1 MPEKR
6 GTQTKRRPADARS
19 TGARRAP
26 SQGEGNGRART
37 RVPDSAVASSRRGSA
52 RRARVDDLITVDI
65 GNTETVIGL
74 FAGKEL
80 AGFWRLTSGRLTAD
94 EAVLQLDGLLR
105 LNGRAPAPG
114 TRVGAVLCSVAPT
127 LTLAWSEAL
136 ARRTGEAPVEIG
148 PATAKSL
155 PIRYHDKTAVGAD
168 RIANAVGARDIYGT
182 PAIVVDLGT
191 ATTFD
196 CISRQGAYLGGV
208 IAPGIATSAEELF
221 RRAARLPRVELRTPE
236 HALGR
241 TTEESLQAGVIWG
254 AAGQVDALVRRLALE
269 MKGTPHVIATGGFAK
284 IISPHCETINRVDEA
299 LTLKGM
305 RRLWE
310 ENR

>member
-6 GTQTKRRPADARS
+6 
-19 TGARRAP
+19 ARRK
-26 SQGEGNGRART
+26 R
-37 RVPDSAVASSRRGSA
+37 SA
-52 RRARVDDLITVDI
+52 RRTKRAEGAHHFLITVDI
-65 GNTETVIGL
+65 GNTETVVGL
-74 FAGKEL
+74 FAGKDL
-80 AGFWRLTSGRLTAD
+80 RGFWRLTSGQLTAD
-94 EAVLQLDGLLR
+94 EAGLRLDGLLR
-105 LNGRAPAPG
+105 RRGDQTPSPG
-114 TRVGAVLCSVAPT
+114 ASVDAVLCSVAPT
-127 LTLAWSEAL
+127 LTLPWSEAL
-136 ARRTGEAPVEIG
+136 ARWTGRPPIEVSA
-148 PATAKSL
+148 ATAKSL

-168 RIANAVGARDIYGT
+168 RIANAIAARDLYGT

-236 HALGR
+236 RALGR

-284 IISPHCETINRVDEA
+284 IIAPHCETINRVDEA

-305 RRLWE
+305 LRLWE
-310 ENR
+310 ESR

>member
-6 GTQTKRRPADARS
+6 ATKGAIRRTAKVATKRTANVATRRTARS
-19 TGARRAP
+19 T
-26 SQGEGNGRART
+26 
-37 RVPDSAVASSRRGSA
+37 SRRTSRTA
-52 RRARVDDLITVDI
+52 SPRSVPRFLLAVDV
-65 GNTETVIGL
+65 GNTETVVGL
-74 FAGKEL
+74 YAGKDL
-80 AGFWRLTSGRLTAD
+80 VGFWRLTSGRLTAD
-94 EAVLQLDGLLR
+94 EAGLMLDGLLR
-105 LNGRAPAPG
+105 RLGDATRGNGA
-114 TRVGAVLCSVAPT
+114 TEAVLCSVAPT
-127 LTLAWSEAL
+127 LTLAWAQAL
-136 ARRTGEAPVEIG
+136 TTMTGRAPVEISA
-148 PATAKSL
+148 ATATSL

-168 RIANAVGARDIYGT
+168 RIANAVAARDFYGT

-221 RRAARLPRVELRTPE
+221 RRAARLPRVELRAPQR
-236 HALGR
+236 ALGR

-284 IISPHCETINRVDEA
+284 AIAIHCETINRVDEA